1 MDTDKEEGQGCA
13 WTIQTGAA
21 FSNPSTSEL
30 ARDCKTHLSSAERMA
45 LLRFARGAINFEP
58 RMTRM
63 DTDKAEVRG
72 TQGCAWTIQ
81 TGVAFSNTSTSELAR
96 DCENTSLIR
105 RADGPAALRT
115 GIFGRKY
122 GVVLGLPSRD
132 VLLKSIRKLTCKCL
146 FHNTS
151 SIRAANHPRAFCS
164 SHPCIS
170 W

>member
-1 MDTDKEEGQGCA
+1 MLGQA
-13 WTIQTGAA
+13 K
-21 FSNPSTSEL
+21 L
-30 ARDCKTHLSSAERMA
+30 APHFQIPPQASLPGIVKTHRSSAERMA

-105 RADGPAALRT
+105 RADAPAALRAV
-115 GIFGRKY
+115 IFGREY
-122 GVVLGLPSRD
+122 EIPLGLLGSRI
-132 VLLKSIRKLTCKCL
+132 L
-146 FHNTS
+146 
-151 SIRAANHPRAFCS
+151 
-164 SHPCIS
+164 
-170 W
+170 